1 MSVIDVEILPR
12 PASPVTEELAVEPDE
27 VVFLDDLDA
36 LGDGSAAACNDDN
49 PYQGS

>member
-1 MSVIDVEILPR
+1 MSAVDVAILPR
-12 PASPVTEELAVEPDE
+12 ESALVSEEQATMAEGIFILA
-27 VVFLDDLDA
+27 DLDA

>member
-1 MSVIDVEILPR
+1 MSVIDMEIHPR
-12 PASPVTEELAVEPDE
+12 PASPVTGEPAAE
-27 VVFLDDLDA
+27 SERVVLLDDLDA